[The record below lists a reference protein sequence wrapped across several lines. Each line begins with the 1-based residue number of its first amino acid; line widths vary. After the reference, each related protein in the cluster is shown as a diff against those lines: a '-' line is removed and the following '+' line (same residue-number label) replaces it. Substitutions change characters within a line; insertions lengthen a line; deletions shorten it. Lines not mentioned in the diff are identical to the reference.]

1 MIPHIPWAIR
11 RGERVHESFKRQRYA
26 LLAATFES
34 SFRAQQNPMYICP
47 EEKQKGFFRLMSEEE
62 KSFFLTCFSTP
73 FSIGKKVL
81 YFFFGEGWAGHFMVR
96 KRKKN

>member
-1 MIPHIPWAIR
+1 
-11 RGERVHESFKRQRYA
+11 
-26 LLAATFES
+26 
-34 SFRAQQNPMYICP
+34 MYICP

-81 YFFFGEGWAGHFMVR
+81 YFFLVR
-96 KRKKN
+96 GGQGISWLEKEKKINCFCHMISSAIYFPSNYNYLLLAIL